1 MKAKTKRLIT
11 LCISLIIFIAGC
23 IIIFYNLR
31 GNLVFFYSPTE
42 LLEKNDIDSQKVRL
56 GGIVKK
62 ESIYKE
68 MVLENDFKIQKITFI
83 VTDFKNEIQVN
94 YKGILPDLF
103 KEGQGVVV
111 EGNYKD
117 NSFYAVN
124 VLAKHDENYMPP
136 ELSDLAIAADQ
147 KAAGTSLLDKSLS
160 PDIFGD

>member
-56 GGIVKK
+56 GGMVKK

-68 MVLENDFKIQKITFI
+68 MVLENDFKIQKIT
-83 VTDFKNEIQVN
+83 
-94 YKGILPDLF
+94 
-103 KEGQGVVV
+103 
-111 EGNYKD
+111 
-117 NSFYAVN
+117 
-124 VLAKHDENYMPP
+124 
-136 ELSDLAIAADQ
+136 
-147 KAAGTSLLDKSLS
+147 LL
-160 PDIFGD
+160 

>member
-11 LCISLIIFIAGC
+11 LCISLIIFMAGC

-56 GGIVKK
+56 GGMVKK

-136 ELSDLAIAADQ
+136 ELKDLNLEM
-147 KAAGTSLLDKSLS
+147 SY
-160 PDIFGD
+160 

>member
-56 GGIVKK
+56 GGMVKK

-117 NSFYAVN
+117 NSFYVSKC
-124 VLAKHDENYMPP
+124 V
-136 ELSDLAIAADQ
+136 S
-147 KAAGTSLLDKSLS
+147 
-160 PDIFGD
+160 